1 MAVNPAT
8 GLSIDLSVQRM
19 SRLEAKLFAE
29 FEHHGIP
36 MNLCVCKLSRQRGCS
51 RQYATAAVVLAA
63 RSGPSIGC
71 SHQSSKS
78 IFYRDAGSR
87 LAWGQSMYC
96 SFLFLRPLGVP

>member
-1 MAVNPAT
+1 MCALVTGVQTCALPICRRISRATYCHLGAVGMAVNPAT

-51 RQYATAAVVLAA
+51 RQYE
-63 RSGPSIGC
+63 IGRASC
-71 SHQSSKS
+71 RESVCQ
-78 IFYRDAGSR
+78 Y
-87 LAWGQSMYC
+87 
-96 SFLFLRPLGVP
+96 V